1 MNVFG
6 LSSYETQC
14 GIVFCLQQEKVVE
27 NQQPKPILQSVFP
40 FVPPPI
46 ENVFY
51 EEKPDS
57 PSEDSASKPPLMD
70 IERGYTSLEGHYAEE
85 PMTSLNTHDPSSV
98 IYDAP
103 KVVQTW
109 MTNEDQYKQQNE
121 QINNNESNSS
131 QNQLYNENS
140 IVEDKT
146 SMEQACPNSINIEDA
161 NQMEIIDQNQN
172 SEENQGKSNSEENK
186 ENEVSSYIV
195 QSCKQRIK

>member
-1 MNVFG
+1 
-6 LSSYETQC
+6 
-14 GIVFCLQQEKVVE
+14 
-27 NQQPKPILQSVFP
+27 
-40 FVPPPI
+40 
-46 ENVFY
+46 
-51 EEKPDS
+51 
-57 PSEDSASKPPLMD
+57 MD

-109 MTNEDQYKQQNE
+109 TTNKDQYKQQNE

-172 SEENQGKSNSEENK
+172 SEENQEKSNSEENK

-195 QSCKQRIK
+195 QSCKQRRK